1 MNGKDIEHLMDK
13 FDQSSLKELKIDWND
28 VNVYFSKLDK
38 HVENSPAINNS
49 NNENSLQS
57 EPDKPATNQ
66 SSDNFK
72 LKAPM
77 VGLVYFSP
85 SPEKPVFKEEGDHIK
100 KGEVICVIEAMKV
113 INEIKST
120 VSGTLVKRLV
130 NNVDMVEYD
139 EPLFEIEED

>member
-13 FDQSSLKELKIDWND
+13 FDQSSLKELKIDGND
-28 VNVYFSKLDK
+28 VNVYFSKLDQK
-38 HVENSPAINNS
+38 VENTTLKNNS
-49 NNENSLQS
+49 NVENNVQS
-57 EPDKPATNQ
+57 EDVSNQ
-66 SSDNFK
+66 SSQSNDNYK

-120 VSGTLVKRLV
+120 VSGTLVKKLV
-130 NNVDMVEYD
+130 NNGDMIEYD